1 MANAVIFLG
10 LIIFLAHVFSAIFS
24 RKRVPDVLLLMI
36 IGIIIGPVFGWLL
49 PEHLGVVGSVFASLT
64 LIFILFESGTDIS
77 INSLRDAWKNL
88 AKVSLTSFVL
98 SVALVGVLGHFVIGL
113 EWNASLLLG
122 SILGGTSSAVVIPLV
137 KQLSIKKE
145 NEVVLV
151 LESAITDVLC
161 IVFALAFMESYK
173 IGGVQLGKIVGNV
186 ISSFLL
192 ALMIGVAGGILWASV
207 LDRIRKIQNSMF
219 LTPAF
224 VFIIYGIT
232 EAMDFS
238 GAIAALAFGIVMGN
252 TEYFEFSFL
261 KKFSRDGMMKLEPQE
276 KAFFRELVFVLK
288 TLFFVY
294 IGISIPFDNATAL
307 LYGALIT
314 VVLFV
319 MRLFLIK
326 FIIGKKT
333 PSYDKTIMSMM
344 IPKGLAAAVLATMP
358 EQLNLQRGEEIIPGA
373 TTIKYVTYSVVLI
386 SILFT
391 SILILMMDHIPL
403 LKWFYSFFFGR
414 LKDSSATLDES
425 AKEPEKEEAKQSD
438 IFHEVAGIFGKGS
451 SAHTDKKD
459 ESTPNDTA
467 SSEPSEPSETQ
478 PSTPADEGGTDNNTE
493 NNENQIQ

>member
-10 LIIFLAHVFSAIFS
+10 LLIFLAHVFSAFFS
-24 RKRVPDVLLLMI
+24 RKRVPDVLMLMI
-36 IGIIIGPVFGWLL
+36 IGIIIGPLLGLLL
-49 PEHLGVVGSVFASLT
+49 PSDLGVVGSIFASLT

-77 INSLRDAWKNL
+77 INTLRDAWKNL

-98 SVALVGVLGHFVIGL
+98 SVVIVGILGHFVMGL

-173 IGGVQLGKIVGNV
+173 IGGVQVGSIVGKV

-192 ALMIGVAGGILWASV
+192 ALMIGIAGGIVWASV
-207 LDRIRKIQNSMF
+207 LDRVRKIRNSMF

-224 VFIIYGIT
+224 VFIIYGLT
-232 EAMDFS
+232 ETMDFS
-238 GAIAALAFGIVMGN
+238 GAIAALAFGMVMGN

-261 KKFSRDGMMKLEPQE
+261 KKFSREGMMRLEPQE
-276 KAFFRELVFVLK
+276 KAFFSELVFVLK
-288 TLFFVY
+288 TFFFVY
-294 IGISIPFDNATAL
+294 IGLSIPFNDFSAL
-307 LYGALIT
+307 LYGGLIT
-314 VVLFV
+314 LVLFV
-319 MRLFLIK
+319 MRLILIK
-326 FIIGKKT
+326 FIIGERA

-358 EQLNLQRGEEIIPGA
+358 EQLNIERGMEIIPGA
-373 TTIKYVTYSVVLI
+373 TTIKYVTYSVVFI

-391 SILILMMDHIPL
+391 SILILLMDRMPL
-403 LKWFYSFFFGR
+403 LRRFYSFFFG
-414 LKDSSATLDES
+414 KMSES
-425 AKEPEKEEAKQSD
+425 QENSDKVSQNSGNEEEKQTD
-438 IFHEVAGIFGKGS
+438 IFHEVAGIFGRRGS
-451 SAHTDKKD
+451 EKSP
-459 ESTPNDTA
+459 EV
-467 SSEPSEPSETQ
+467 E
-478 PSTPADEGGTDNNTE
+478 GTDIPLETADNSSLNITTE
-493 NNENQIQ
+493 DDEN

>member
-10 LIIFLAHVFSAIFS
+10 LLIFLAHVFSAIFS
-24 RKRVPDVLLLMI
+24 RKRIPDVLLLMI
-36 IGIIIGPVFGWLL
+36 IGIIIGPLFGWLL

-77 INSLRDAWKNL
+77 INSLRDSWKNL
-88 AKVSLTSFVL
+88 AKVSLTSFIL
-98 SVALVGVLGHFVIGL
+98 SVALVGALGHFVIGL

-137 KQLSIKKE
+137 KQLSINKE

-232 EAMDFS
+232 ELMDFS

-261 KKFSRDGMMKLEPQE
+261 KKFRRDGMMKLEPQE

-294 IGISIPFDNATAL
+294 IGISIPFDNAAAL
-307 LYGALIT
+307 LYGLLIT
-314 VVLFV
+314 LVLFV

-326 FIIGKKT
+326 FILGSKT

-358 EQLNLQRGEEIIPGA
+358 EQLNIQRGMEIIPGA

-391 SILILMMDHIPL
+391 SVLILLMDKIPL
-403 LKWFYSFFFGR
+403 LRRFYSFFFG
-414 LKDSSATLDES
+414 KFMPKTETVDDGGKNTENQ
-425 AKEPEKEEAKQSD
+425 PTKQSD

-451 SAHTDKKD
+451 REGDDDSVAPDADSALAGQD
-459 ESTPNDTA
+459 A
-467 SSEPSEPSETQ
+467 SPI
-478 PSTPADEGGTDNNTE
+478 D
-493 NNENQIQ
+493 NQIDDNISDNYSSNEEN

>member
-10 LIIFLAHVFSAIFS
+10 LLIFLAHVFSAFFS
-24 RKRVPDVLLLMI
+24 RKRVPDVLMLMI
-36 IGIIIGPVFGWLL
+36 IGIIIGPLLGLLL
-49 PEHLGVVGSVFASLT
+49 PSDLGVVGSIFASLT

-77 INSLRDAWKNL
+77 INTLRDAWKNL

-98 SVALVGVLGHFVIGL
+98 SVVIVGILGHFVMGL

-173 IGGVQLGKIVGNV
+173 IGGVQVGSIVGKV

-192 ALMIGVAGGILWASV
+192 ALMIGIAGGIVWASV
-207 LDRIRKIQNSMF
+207 LDRVRKIRNSMF

-224 VFIIYGIT
+224 VFIIYGLT
-232 EAMDFS
+232 ETMDFS
-238 GAIAALAFGIVMGN
+238 GAIAALAFGMVMGN

-261 KKFSRDGMMKLEPQE
+261 KKFSREGMMRLEPQE
-276 KAFFRELVFVLK
+276 KAFFSELVFVLK
-288 TLFFVY
+288 TFFFVY
-294 IGISIPFDNATAL
+294 IGLSIPFNNFSAL
-307 LYGALIT
+307 LYGGLIT
-314 VVLFV
+314 LVLFI
-319 MRLFLIK
+319 MRLILIK
-326 FIIGKKT
+326 FIIGERA

-358 EQLNLQRGEEIIPGA
+358 EQLNIERGMEIIPGA
-373 TTIKYVTYSVVLI
+373 TTIKYVTYSVVFI

-391 SILILMMDHIPL
+391 SILILLMDRMPL
-403 LKWFYSFFFGR
+403 LRRFYSFFFG
-414 LKDSSATLDES
+414 KMSES
-425 AKEPEKEEAKQSD
+425 QENSDKVSQNSGNEEEKQTD
-438 IFHEVAGIFGKGS
+438 IFHEVAGIFGRRGS
-451 SAHTDKKD
+451 EKSP
-459 ESTPNDTA
+459 EV
-467 SSEPSEPSETQ
+467 E
-478 PSTPADEGGTDNNTE
+478 GTDIPLETADNSSLNITTE
-493 NNENQIQ
+493 DDEN

>member
-1 MANAVIFLG
+1 MANAFIFLG
-10 LIIFLAHVFSAIFS
+10 LLIFLAHVFSAIFS
-24 RKRVPDVLLLMI
+24 RKRLPDVLLLMI
-36 IGIIIGPVFGWLL
+36 IGILIGPVFGFLH
-49 PEHLGVVGSVFASLT
+49 PSDLGIVGSVFASLT
-64 LIFILFESGTDIS
+64 LVFILFESGTDIS

-98 SVALVGVLGHFVIGL
+98 SVGLVGVLGHYVLGL

-137 KQLSIKKE
+137 KQLKMNAE

-173 IGGVQLGKIVGNV
+173 IGGVQVGSIIGKV

-192 ALMIGVAGGILWASV
+192 ALMIGVAGGILWATV

-261 KKFSRDGMMKLEPQE
+261 KKFSRESMMKLEKQE

-288 TLFFVY
+288 TFFFVY
-294 IGISIPFDNATAL
+294 IGISIPFGDLNAL
-307 LYGALIT
+307 LYGGLIT
-314 VVLFV
+314 LVLFL

-326 FIIGKKT
+326 IIIGKKS

-358 EQLNLQRGEEIIPGA
+358 EQLNLDRGVELIPGA
-373 TTIKYVTYSVVLI
+373 ATIKYVTYSVVFI

-391 SILILMMDHIPL
+391 SILILLLDHFPL
-403 LKWFYSFFFGR
+403 LRRFYSLFFG
-414 LKDSSATLDES
+414 KMVPQPQGGSADD
-425 AKEPEKEEAKQSD
+425 PEEKQSD
-438 IFHEVAGIFGKGS
+438 IFREMADMFGRGNSKEEN
-451 SAHTDKKD
+451 A
-459 ESTPNDTA
+459 DTA
-467 SSEPSEPSETQ
+467 ETAEKPADADAPSEVT
-478 PSTPADEGGTDNNTE
+478 TE
-493 NNENQIQ
+493 NNTQTDED

>member
-10 LIIFLAHVFSAIFS
+10 LLIFLGHVFSAIFS
-24 RKRVPDVLLLMI
+24 RVRVPDVLLLMVV
-36 IGIIIGPVFGWLL
+36 GIIVGPLFGWIL
-49 PEHLGVVGSVFASLT
+49 PSDLGVVGSVFASLT

-77 INSLRDAWKNL
+77 INTLRDAWKNL
-88 AKVSLTSFVL
+88 AKVSLISFVL
-98 SVALVGVLGHFVIGL
+98 SVVLVGILGHFVMGL
-113 EWNASLLLG
+113 ELNASLLLG

-173 IGGVQLGKIVGNV
+173 IGGVQVGKIVGKV

-207 LDRIRKIQNSMF
+207 LDRIRKVQNSMF

-224 VFIIYGIT
+224 VFIIYGLT
-232 EAMDFS
+232 ETMDFS
-238 GAIAALAFGIVMGN
+238 GAIAALAFGMVMGN

-288 TLFFVY
+288 TFFFVY
-294 IGISIPFDNATAL
+294 IGLSIPFDNMSAL
-307 LYGALIT
+307 LYGGLIT
-314 VVLFV
+314 LVLFV
-319 MRLFLIK
+319 MRLLLIK

-333 PSYDKTIMSMM
+333 PSYDKSVMSLM

-358 EQLNLQRGEEIIPGA
+358 EQVNLQRGVEVIPGA
-373 TTIKYVTYSVVLI
+373 ETIKYVTYSVVFI

-391 SILILMMDHIPL
+391 SILILLMDRVPL
-403 LKWFYSFFFGR
+403 LRRFYSFFFG
-414 LKDSSATLDES
+414 KISTSQDTLDEQQQQ
-425 AKEPEKEEAKQSD
+425 PENEVEKQSD
-438 IFHEVAGIFGKGS
+438 IFQVFTKDDSDDDGQTP
-451 SAHTDKKD
+451 SAESETATENGD
-459 ESTPNDTA
+459 ESIQT
-467 SSEPSEPSETQ
+467 
-478 PSTPADEGGTDNNTE
+478 NTE
-493 NNENQIQ
+493 SDED

>member
-10 LIIFLAHVFSAIFS
+10 LLIFLGHVFSAIFS
-24 RKRVPDVLLLMI
+24 RVRVPDVLLLMV
-36 IGIIIGPVFGWLL
+36 IGIIVGPLFGWIL
-49 PEHLGVVGSVFASLT
+49 PSDLGVVGSVFASLT

-77 INSLRDAWKNL
+77 INTLRDAWKNL
-88 AKVSLTSFVL
+88 AKVSLISFVL
-98 SVALVGVLGHFVIGL
+98 SVVLVGILGHFVMGL
-113 EWNASLLLG
+113 ELNASLLLG

-173 IGGVQLGKIVGNV
+173 IGGVQVGKIVGKV

-207 LDRIRKIQNSMF
+207 LDRIRKVQNSMF

-224 VFIIYGIT
+224 VFIIYGLT
-232 EAMDFS
+232 ETMDFS
-238 GAIAALAFGIVMGN
+238 GAIAALAFGMVMGN

-288 TLFFVY
+288 TFFFVY
-294 IGISIPFDNATAL
+294 IGLSIPFDNMSAL
-307 LYGALIT
+307 LYGGLIT
-314 VVLFV
+314 LVLFV
-319 MRLFLIK
+319 MRLLLIK

-333 PSYDKTIMSMM
+333 PSYDKSVMSLM

-358 EQLNLQRGEEIIPGA
+358 EQVNLQRGVEVIPGA
-373 TTIKYVTYSVVLI
+373 ETIKYVTYSVVFI

-391 SILILMMDHIPL
+391 SILILLMDRVPL
-403 LKWFYSFFFGR
+403 LRRFYSFFFG
-414 LKDSSATLDES
+414 KISTSQDTLDEQQQQ
-425 AKEPEKEEAKQSD
+425 PENEVEKQSD
-438 IFHEVAGIFGKGS
+438 IFQVFTKDDSDDDGQTP
-451 SAHTDKKD
+451 SAESETATENGD
-459 ESTPNDTA
+459 ESIQT
-467 SSEPSEPSETQ
+467 
-478 PSTPADEGGTDNNTE
+478 NTE
-493 NNENQIQ
+493 SDED

>member
-10 LIIFLAHVFSAIFS
+10 LLIFLAHVFSAFFS
-24 RKRVPDVLLLMI
+24 RKRVPDVLMLMI
-36 IGIIIGPVFGWLL
+36 IGIIIGPLLGLLL
-49 PEHLGVVGSVFASLT
+49 PSDLGVVGSIFASLT

-77 INSLRDAWKNL
+77 INTLRDAWKNL

-98 SVALVGVLGHFVIGL
+98 SVVIVGILGHFVMGL

-173 IGGVQLGKIVGNV
+173 IGGVQVGSIVGKV

-192 ALMIGVAGGILWASV
+192 ALMIGIAGGIVWASV
-207 LDRIRKIQNSMF
+207 LDRVRKIRNSMF

-224 VFIIYGIT
+224 VFIIYGLT
-232 EAMDFS
+232 ETMDFS
-238 GAIAALAFGIVMGN
+238 GAIAALAFGMVMGN

-261 KKFSRDGMMKLEPQE
+261 KKFSREGMMRLEQQE
-276 KAFFRELVFVLK
+276 KAFFSELVFVLK
-288 TLFFVY
+288 TFFFVY
-294 IGISIPFDNATAL
+294 IGLSIPFNNFSAL
-307 LYGALIT
+307 LYGGLIT
-314 VVLFV
+314 LVLFI
-319 MRLFLIK
+319 MRLILIK
-326 FIIGKKT
+326 FIIGERA

-358 EQLNLQRGEEIIPGA
+358 EQLNIERGMEIIPGA
-373 TTIKYVTYSVVLI
+373 TTIKYVTYSVVFI

-391 SILILMMDHIPL
+391 SILILLMDRMPL
-403 LKWFYSFFFGR
+403 LRRFYSFFFG
-414 LKDSSATLDES
+414 KMSES
-425 AKEPEKEEAKQSD
+425 QENSDKVSQNSGNEEEKQTD
-438 IFHEVAGIFGKGS
+438 IFHEVAGIFGRRGS
-451 SAHTDKKD
+451 EKSP
-459 ESTPNDTA
+459 EV
-467 SSEPSEPSETQ
+467 E
-478 PSTPADEGGTDNNTE
+478 GTDIPLETADNSSLNITTE
-493 NNENQIQ
+493 DDEN

>member
-10 LIIFLAHVFSAIFS
+10 LLIFLGHVFSAIFS
-24 RKRVPDVLLLMI
+24 RVRVPDVLLLMV
-36 IGIIIGPVFGWLL
+36 IGIIVGPLFGWIL
-49 PEHLGVVGSVFASLT
+49 PSDLGVVGSVFASLT

-77 INSLRDAWKNL
+77 INTLRDAWKNL
-88 AKVSLTSFVL
+88 AKVSLISFVL
-98 SVALVGVLGHFVIGL
+98 SVVLVGILGHFVMGL

-173 IGGVQLGKIVGNV
+173 IGGVQVGKIVGKV

-207 LDRIRKIQNSMF
+207 LDRIRKVQNSMF

-224 VFIIYGIT
+224 VFIIYGLT

-238 GAIAALAFGIVMGN
+238 GAIAALAFGMVMGN

-288 TLFFVY
+288 TFFFVY
-294 IGISIPFDNATAL
+294 IGLSIPFNNMSAL
-307 LYGALIT
+307 LYGGLIT
-314 VVLFV
+314 LVLFV
-319 MRLFLIK
+319 MRLLLIK

-333 PSYDKTIMSMM
+333 PSYDKSIMSMM

-358 EQLNLQRGEEIIPGA
+358 EQVNLQRGMEVIPGA
-373 TTIKYVTYSVVLI
+373 ETIKYVTYSVVFI

-391 SILILMMDHIPL
+391 SILILLMDRVPL
-403 LKWFYSFFFGR
+403 LRRFYSFFFGKITTSR
-414 LKDSSATLDES
+414 ETLDEQPQQ
-425 AKEPEKEEAKQSD
+425 PENEAEKQSD
-438 IFHEVAGIFGKGS
+438 IFHVFS
-451 SAHTDKKD
+451 KD
-459 ESTPNDTA
+459 DGDGDGQT
-467 SSEPSEPSETQ
+467 PSEESAT
-478 PSTPADEGGTDNNTE
+478 ATE
-493 NNENQIQ
+493 NGEYTLQTNTTNDED

>member
-10 LIIFLAHVFSAIFS
+10 LLIFLGHVFSAIFS
-24 RKRVPDVLLLMI
+24 RVRVPDVLLLMI
-36 IGIIIGPVFGWLL
+36 IGIVIGPVFGWLL
-49 PEHLGVVGSVFASLT
+49 PSDLGPVGSVFASLT

-77 INSLRDAWKNL
+77 INTLRDAWKNL
-88 AKVSLTSFVL
+88 AKVSLLSFVL
-98 SVALVGVLGHFVIGL
+98 SVILVGVLGHFFIGL

-173 IGGVQLGKIVGNV
+173 IGGLQVGKIVGKV

-192 ALMIGVAGGILWASV
+192 ALMIGVAGGIMWASV
-207 LDRIRKIQNSMF
+207 LDRIRKVQNSMF

-224 VFIIYGIT
+224 VFIIYGLT

-238 GAIAALAFGIVMGN
+238 GAIAALAFGMVMGN

-276 KAFFRELVFVLK
+276 KVFFRELVFVLK
-288 TLFFVY
+288 TFFFVY
-294 IGISIPFDNATAL
+294 IGLSIPFSNMSAL
-307 LYGALIT
+307 LYGGLIT
-314 VVLFV
+314 LVLFV
-319 MRLFLIK
+319 MRLLLIK
-326 FIIGKKT
+326 IIIGKKT
-333 PSYDKTIMSMM
+333 PSYDKSVMSLM

-358 EQLNLQRGEEIIPGA
+358 EQVNLQRGVEVIPGA
-373 TTIKYVTYSVVLI
+373 ETIKYVTYSVVFI

-391 SILILMMDHIPL
+391 SILILLMDRVPL
-403 LKWFYSFFFGR
+403 LRRFYSFFFG
-414 LKDSSATLDES
+414 KISASQNTLDEQMQPS
-425 AKEPEKEEAKQSD
+425 ENETEKQSD
-438 IFHEVAGIFGKGS
+438 IFRVFS
-451 SAHTDKKD
+451 KD
-459 ESTPNDTA
+459 DDDTQTSPA
-467 SSEPSEPSETQ
+467 ESETAIENGDDTIQ
-478 PSTPADEGGTDNNTE
+478 TNTE
-493 NNENQIQ
+493 SDED

>member
-10 LIIFLAHVFSAIFS
+10 LLIFLGHVFSAIFS

-36 IGIIIGPVFGWLL
+36 IGIVIGPVFGWLL
-49 PEHLGVVGSVFASLT
+49 PSDLGVVGSVFASLT

-77 INSLRDAWKNL
+77 INTLRDAWKNL

-98 SVALVGVLGHFVIGL
+98 SVVLVGVLGHFFMGL

-173 IGGVQLGKIVGNV
+173 IGGLQVGSIFGKV
-186 ISSFLL
+186 IASFLL
-192 ALMIGVAGGILWASV
+192 ALMIGVAGGIIWASV

-238 GAIAALAFGIVMGN
+238 GAIAALAFGMVMGN

-276 KAFFRELVFVLK
+276 KAFFREIVFVLK
-288 TLFFVY
+288 TFFFVY
-294 IGISIPFDNATAL
+294 IGLSIPFDNMSAL
-307 LYGALIT
+307 LYGLLIT
-314 VVLFV
+314 LVLFV

-333 PSYDKTIMSMM
+333 PSYDRTIMSMM

-358 EQLNLQRGEEIIPGA
+358 EQLNQQRGMTLIPGA
-373 TTIKYVTYSVVLI
+373 EEIKYVTYSVVFI

-391 SILILMMDHIPL
+391 SILILLMDKFPL
-403 LKWFYSFFFGR
+403 LRKFYSLFFG
-414 LKDSSATLDES
+414 KMTVSSNASDDNAQVTET
-425 AKEPEKEEAKQSD
+425 EETQQTD
-438 IFHEVAGIFGKGS
+438 IFHEVAGFFGKKTDETDVEPDDENVGEPEGEKS
-451 SAHTDKKD
+451 SADSADDSVSDNTTTSD
-459 ESTPNDTA
+459 E
-467 SSEPSEPSETQ
+467 
-478 PSTPADEGGTDNNTE
+478 NT
-493 NNENQIQ
+493 IQ

>member
-10 LIIFLAHVFSAIFS
+10 LLIFLGHVFSAIFS
-24 RKRVPDVLLLMI
+24 RVRVPDVLLLMI
-36 IGIIIGPVFGWLL
+36 IGIVIGPVFGWLL
-49 PEHLGVVGSVFASLT
+49 PSDLGPVGSVFASLT

-77 INSLRDAWKNL
+77 INTLRDAWKNL
-88 AKVSLTSFVL
+88 AKVSLLSFVL
-98 SVALVGVLGHFVIGL
+98 SVILVGVLGHFFIGL

-122 SILGGTSSAVVIPLV
+122 SILGGTSSAVLIPLV

-173 IGGVQLGKIVGNV
+173 IGGLQVGKIVGKV

-192 ALMIGVAGGILWASV
+192 ALMIGVAGGIMWASV
-207 LDRIRKIQNSMF
+207 LDRIRKVQNSMF

-224 VFIIYGIT
+224 VFIIYGLT

-238 GAIAALAFGIVMGN
+238 GAIAALAFGMVMGN

-288 TLFFVY
+288 TFFFVY
-294 IGISIPFDNATAL
+294 IGLSIPFSNMSAL
-307 LYGALIT
+307 LYGGLIT
-314 VVLFV
+314 LVLFV
-319 MRLFLIK
+319 MRLLLIK
-326 FIIGKKT
+326 IIIGKKT
-333 PSYDKTIMSMM
+333 PSYDKSVMSLM

-358 EQLNLQRGEEIIPGA
+358 EQVNLQRGVEVIPGA
-373 TTIKYVTYSVVLI
+373 ETIKYVTYSVVFI

-391 SILILMMDHIPL
+391 SILILLMDRVPL
-403 LKWFYSFFFGR
+403 LRRFYSFFFG
-414 LKDSSATLDES
+414 KISASQNTLDEQMQS
-425 AKEPEKEEAKQSD
+425 SENETEKQSD
-438 IFHEVAGIFGKGS
+438 IFRVFS
-451 SAHTDKKD
+451 KD
-459 ESTPNDTA
+459 DDDTQTSPA
-467 SSEPSEPSETQ
+467 ESET
-478 PSTPADEGGTDNNTE
+478 AIENGDEPVQTNTE
-493 NNENQIQ
+493 SDED

>member
-10 LIIFLAHVFSAIFS
+10 LLIFLGHVFSAIFS
-24 RKRVPDVLLLMI
+24 RVRVPDVLLLMI
-36 IGIIIGPVFGWLL
+36 IGIVIGPVFGWLL
-49 PEHLGVVGSVFASLT
+49 PSDLGPVGSVFASLT

-77 INSLRDAWKNL
+77 INTLRDAWKNL
-88 AKVSLTSFVL
+88 AKVSLLSFVL
-98 SVALVGVLGHFVIGL
+98 SVVLVGVLGHFFIGL

-173 IGGVQLGKIVGNV
+173 IGGLQVGKIVGKV

-207 LDRIRKIQNSMF
+207 LDRIRKVQNSMF

-224 VFIIYGIT
+224 VFIIYGVT

-238 GAIAALAFGIVMGN
+238 GAIAALAFGMVMGN

-288 TLFFVY
+288 TFFFVY
-294 IGISIPFDNATAL
+294 IGLSIPFSNMSSL
-307 LYGALIT
+307 LYGGLIT
-314 VVLFV
+314 LVLFV
-319 MRLFLIK
+319 MRLILIK
-326 FIIGKKT
+326 IIIGKKT
-333 PSYDKTIMSMM
+333 PSYDKSVMSMM

-358 EQLNLQRGEEIIPGA
+358 EQVNLQRGVEVIPGA
-373 TTIKYVTYSVVLI
+373 ETIKYVTYSVVFI
-386 SILFT
+386 SIFFT
-391 SILILMMDHIPL
+391 SILILLMDRVPL
-403 LKWFYSFFFGR
+403 LRRFYSFFFG
-414 LKDSSATLDES
+414 KISASQNTLDEQPQQPEN
-425 AKEPEKEEAKQSD
+425 EPEKQSD
-438 IFHEVAGIFGKGS
+438 IFRVFS
-451 SAHTDKKD
+451 KD
-459 ESTPNDTA
+459 DSDDDTQTPPTESGTVIENGD
-467 SSEPSEPSETQ
+467 EPVQT
-478 PSTPADEGGTDNNTE
+478 NTE
-493 NNENQIQ
+493 SDED

>member
-10 LIIFLAHVFSAIFS
+10 LLIFLGHVFSAIF
-24 RKRVPDVLLLMI
+24 RRVRVPDVLLLMI
-36 IGIIIGPVFGWLL
+36 IGIIVGPLFGWIL
-49 PEHLGVVGSVFASLT
+49 PSDLGVVGSVFASLT

-77 INSLRDAWKNL
+77 INTLRDAWKNL
-88 AKVSLTSFVL
+88 AKVSLVSFVL
-98 SVALVGVLGHFVIGL
+98 SVVLVGILGHFVMGL
-113 EWNASLLLG
+113 ELNASLLLG

-173 IGGVQLGKIVGNV
+173 IGGVQVGKIVGKV

-192 ALMIGVAGGILWASV
+192 ALMIGVAGGIVWASV

-224 VFIIYGIT
+224 VFIIYGVT

-288 TLFFVY
+288 TFFFVY
-294 IGISIPFDNATAL
+294 IGLSIPFNNMSAL
-307 LYGALIT
+307 LYGGLIT
-314 VVLFV
+314 LVLFV
-319 MRLFLIK
+319 MRLLLIK

-333 PSYDKTIMSMM
+333 PSYDKSVMSLM

-358 EQLNLQRGEEIIPGA
+358 EQVNLQRGVEVIPGA
-373 TTIKYVTYSVVLI
+373 ETIKYVTYSVVFI

-391 SILILMMDHIPL
+391 SILILLMDRVPL
-403 LKWFYSFFFGR
+403 LRRFYSFFFG
-414 LKDSSATLDES
+414 KISASQDTLNKQQPQQSEN
-425 AKEPEKEEAKQSD
+425 ETVKQSD
-438 IFHEVAGIFGKGS
+438 IFRVFSKDDSDDYSDAGDG
-451 SAHTDKKD
+451 
-459 ESTPNDTA
+459 
-467 SSEPSEPSETQ
+467 
-478 PSTPADEGGTDNNTE
+478 TPATDVDTTLQNSDEPIQTNTE
-493 NNENQIQ
+493 SDED